1 MSDKDKEK
9 EKEARRGLRSSF
21 KLSRK
26 LPFIKKA
33 DNASGTDE
41 EGKGQCT
48 ICILHVHAYIYQCT
62 NMYMYIPQYIYMC
75 MYICTCRGFE
85 THLRQLIFLWK
96 SDCLGCVVLLGFK
109 LLFV

>member
-48 ICILHVHAYIYQCT
+48 ICILHVHIP
-62 NMYMYIPQYIYMC
+62 MYEHVHVHVPQYIY

-85 THLRQLIFLWK
+85 SHLRQLIFLWK